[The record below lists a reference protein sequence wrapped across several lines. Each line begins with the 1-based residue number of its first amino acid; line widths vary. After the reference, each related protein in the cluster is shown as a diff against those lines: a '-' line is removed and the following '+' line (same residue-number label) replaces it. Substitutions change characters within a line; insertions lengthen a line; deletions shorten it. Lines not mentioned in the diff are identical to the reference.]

1 MGMKFIFSILALEH
15 FEFHDMFGN
24 WANQANWGF
33 QGQNGNFVNFML
45 NYGKHAYLG
54 LIGTIGNEN

>member
-1 MGMKFIFSILALEH
+1 MGNMFVFSILALEH
-15 FEFHDMFGN
+15 FGKYVMFGN
-24 WANQANWGF
+24 WAKLTKWEF
-33 QGQNGNFVNFML
+33 QGQNSNFVNFML

>member
-1 MGMKFIFSILALEH
+1 
-15 FEFHDMFGN
+15 MFGN
-24 WANQANWGF
+24 WANLTNWGF
-33 QGQNGNFVNFML
+33 QGQNSNFVNFML

>member
-1 MGMKFIFSILALEH
+1 MGNRIMKLILALDN
-15 FEFHDMFGN
+15 FEIYDIFRKQPN
-24 WANQANWGF
+24 LTNWGF
-33 QGQNGNFVNFML
+33 QGQNSNFVNFML